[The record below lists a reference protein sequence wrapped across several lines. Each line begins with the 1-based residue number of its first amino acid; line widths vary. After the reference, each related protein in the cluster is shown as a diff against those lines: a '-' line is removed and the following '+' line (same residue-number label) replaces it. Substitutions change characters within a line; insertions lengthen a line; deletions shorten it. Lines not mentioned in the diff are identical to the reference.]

1 MLPLL
6 LLPKL
11 AGEPELRKEEV
22 DDMPL
27 VDPKPGVEL
36 VVGDRIGAAA
46 VVFLIGVALG
56 DQLRPSASA
65 DNYTY
70 MLVNIPFIPLSHVYL
85 PCHDKELHMLS
96 DTFHAWTWCLSNQVE
111 TRRNPWPFCC
121 HPSFCDPFC

>member
-6 LLPKL
+6 PLLPKL

-36 VVGDRIGAAA
+36 VGDRIGAAA
-46 VVFLIGVALG
+46 VFLIGAVALG

-65 DNYTY
+65 DNYVCI
-70 MLVNIPFIPLSHVYL
+70 LVNIPSIPLFHGLYL
-85 PCHDKELHMLS
+85 VTIKSC
-96 DTFHAWTWCLSNQVE
+96 TC
-111 TRRNPWPFCC
+111 
-121 HPSFCDPFC
+121 